1 MRATQ
6 ALPRPP
12 GPGISSVAALRA
24 LRRDP
29 IALFERAAS
38 FGDVSYV
45 RLPGVGLYVVN
56 DPDLVHHVLAA
67 GDRGFRKGPTMDA
80 ATLLLGQSLLTSSG
94 EYHKR
99 HRRLMQPIFHRE
111 RITADGSTMVELA
124 VRARDRWHDGQ
135 PLDIHVEMAAL
146 TLAIV
151 GRTLFASDIETAESR
166 DVAVAMR
173 EVLAQYER
181 VFSPFL
187 RLSQHLPL
195 PANRRFEAAK
205 ASFDRTIRTLISRR
219 RAAGLGG
226 HDLLSLLLRAR
237 DDEAGLTDDQVR
249 DEALTLFLA
258 GHETTANAL
267 TWTWHLLGRHPE
279 IERRLQAELDRV
291 LGSREPEVGDI
302 ATLTYTGSV
311 VAESMRLYPPA
322 WAIGRRAT
330 EEHELGGYRVPSG
343 AVVVVSPWLVHH
355 DERWWPKA
363 SAFRPERW
371 ERGADPHRHTY
382 LPFGAGPR
390 MCIGEDFARLEAV
403 LLLATIARRWRFDV
417 DPTHAVELQPVITLR
432 PRTGVRVT
440 AVARDR

>member
-1 MRATQ
+1 MTSSGH
-6 ALPRPP
+6 PP
-12 GPGISSVAALRA
+12 GPRLSALGALLA

-29 IALFERAAS
+29 IGLFERAAS
-38 FGDVSYV
+38 FGDVSHL

-56 DPDLVHHVLAA
+56 DPELVHRVLTA

-99 HRRLMQPIFHRE
+99 HRRLMQPIFHHD
-111 RITADGSTMVELA
+111 RIRSYAATMVELA
-124 VRARDRWHDGQ
+124 LRARERWQEGE
-135 PLDIHVEMAAL
+135 PLDVHAEMSAL

-151 GRTLFASDIETAESR
+151 GRTLFASDIEAAEAR

-173 EVLAQYER
+173 EVLAQFDR
-181 VFSPFL
+181 AFSPFL
-187 RLSQHLPL
+187 QLSQRLPL

-205 ASFDRTIRTLISRR
+205 TSFDSTIRTLIARR

-226 HDLLSLLLRAR
+226 DDVLSLLLRAR
-237 DDEAGLTDDQVR
+237 DEEAGLTDEQVR

-267 TWTWHLLGRHPE
+267 TWTWYLLGRHRDVE
-279 IERRLQAELDRV
+279 ERLHAELEGILGERNVHAEDVPALACTRSV
-291 LGSREPEVGDI
+291 L
-302 ATLTYTGSV
+302 
-311 VAESMRLYPPA
+311 AESMRLYPPA

-330 EEHELGGYRVPSG
+330 EDHELGGYRVPSG
-343 AVVVVSPWLVHH
+343 SIVVVSPWLVHH
-355 DERWWPKA
+355 DERWWPEA

-371 ERGADPHRHTY
+371 EDPDKQQRRTY

-390 MCIGEDFARLEAV
+390 MCIGEDFARLESV
-403 LLLATIARRWRFDV
+403 LVLATVAQRWRFEP
-417 DPTHAVELQPVITLR
+417 DPTHRVELQPVVTLR

-440 AVARDR
+440 ALMR

>member
-1 MRATQ
+1 M
-6 ALPRPP
+6 
-12 GPGISSVAALRA
+12 SSVAALRV

-29 IALFERAAS
+29 IGLFERAAS
-38 FGDVSYV
+38 LGDVSYV

-56 DPDLVHHVLAA
+56 DPDLVHQVLAA

-99 HRRLMQPIFHRE
+99 HRRLMRPIFHRE
-111 RITADGSTMVELA
+111 RITAYGSTMVELA

-135 PLDIHVEMAAL
+135 QLDIHAEMAAL

-151 GRTLFASDIETAESR
+151 GRTLFATDLEATDPH

-173 EVLAQYER
+173 EVLAQYDR

-187 RLSQHLPL
+187 RLSRHLPL
-195 PANRRFEAAK
+195 PTNRRFEAAK
-205 ASFDRTIRTLISRR
+205 ASFDRTIRSLIAKRR
-219 RAAGLGG
+219 EAGLDGY
-226 HDLLSLLLRAR
+226 DVLSLLLRSH
-237 DDEAGLTDDQVR
+237 DDDAGLTDDQIR

-258 GHETTANAL
+258 GHETTSNAL

-279 IERRLQAELDRV
+279 VERRLHAELDLV
-291 LGSREPEVGDI
+291 LGTREPEVGDVG
-302 ATLTYTGSV
+302 ALVYTGSV

-330 EEHELGGYRVPSG
+330 EDHELGGYRIPSR

-355 DERWWPKA
+355 DERWWPRA
-363 SAFRPERW
+363 SAFLPERW
-371 ERGADPHRHTY
+371 AERSEDAADPRRHTY

-403 LLLATIARRWRFDV
+403 ALLATIARRWRFEL
-417 DPTHAVELQPVITLR
+417 DPAHPVELQPVITLR
-432 PRTGVRVT
+432 PRTGVHVT

>member
-1 MRATQ
+1 M
-6 ALPRPP
+6 
-12 GPGISSVAALRA
+12 SSVAALRA

-29 IALFERAAS
+29 IGLFERAAS
-38 FGDVSYV
+38 FGDISYV
-45 RLPGVGLYVVN
+45 RLPGVALYVLN
-56 DPDLVHHVLAA
+56 DPDLVHRVLAA

-80 ATLLLGQSLLTSSG
+80 ATLLLGQSLLTSNG

-111 RITADGSTMVELA
+111 RITAYGSTMVELA
-124 VRARDRWHDGQ
+124 VRTRDRRHDGQ
-135 PLDIHVEMAAL
+135 RLDIHAEMAAL

-151 GRTLFASDIETAESR
+151 GRTLFASDIEAAESC

-173 EVLAQYER
+173 EVLAQYDR

-195 PANRRFEAAK
+195 PTNRRFEAAK
-205 ASFDRTIRTLISRR
+205 ASFDRTIRTLIARR
-219 RAAGLGG
+219 REAGLDG
-226 HDLLSLLLRAR
+226 DDVLSLLLRTR
-237 DDEAGLTDDQVR
+237 DDGAGLTDDQIR

-267 TWTWHLLGRHPE
+267 TWTWYLLGRQPE
-279 IERRLQAELDRV
+279 VERRLHAELDQV
-291 LGSREPEVGDI
+291 LGGREPEVGDVG
-302 ATLTYTGSV
+302 ALTYTGAV

-330 EEHELGGYRVPSG
+330 EDHELGGYRIPSR

-355 DERWWPKA
+355 DERWWPNA

-371 ERGADPHRHTY
+371 EDGADPHRHTY

-403 LLLATIARRWRFDV
+403 LLLATIARRWRFEI
-417 DPTHAVELQPVITLR
+417 DPTDAVELQPVITLR
-432 PRTGVRVT
+432 PRTGLHVT